1 MRKINRS
8 ELIQFGSL
16 ELLAKQ
22 AVEGFITGLHKS
34 PFHGFS
40 VEFAE
45 HRIYN
50 QGESTK
56 HIDWKLYGK
65 TDRLYTKKY
74 DEETNLRCQLL
85 FDTSSSM
92 YYQQGENLSKIEYA
106 ILAGASIMEI
116 LKKQRDAIGISCFD
130 NEINIHT
137 PAKSSS
143 SHIHFLYQE
152 LEKYLHN
159 YIPTNALN
167 STNLI
172 DSIHSIAELSHKRSL
187 IILFSDL
194 LISPEKEQDF
204 IEAVQHLKYNKH
216 EVIIFHV
223 TDKLMEIEFNLPNRP
238 IKIIDMETNEEIK
251 LQPNEF
257 KSNYQSKVNLYFDN
271 LKLKLGQQNIDFIS
285 LDTNQNLDFLLQQF
299 LIKRRKSK

>member
-8 ELIQFGSL
+8 ELVQFGSL

-56 HIDWKLYGK
+56 HIDWKLFGK

-74 DEETNLRCQLL
+74 DEETNLRCQMI

-92 YYQQGENLSKIEYA
+92 YFQQGENLSKIEYSV
-106 ILAGASIMEI
+106 LAGASLMEI

-130 NEINIHT
+130 QDLKLHT
-137 PAKSSS
+137 QAKSSQA
-143 SHIHFLYQE
+143 HIHFLYQE
-152 LEKYLHN
+152 LEKYLRN
-159 YIPTNALN
+159 YQPKEST

-172 DSIHSIAELSHKRSL
+172 DTLHTIAELTHQRSL

-194 LISPEKEQDF
+194 MLSPDYEQQF
-204 IEAVQHLKYNKH
+204 IEAIQHLKHNKH
-216 EVIIFHV
+216 EVIVFHV
-223 TDKLMEIEFNLPNRP
+223 IDKQYELDFEIPNRP
-238 IKIIDMETNEEIK
+238 VKIIDMETNEEIK

-257 KSNYQSKVNLYFDN
+257 KNQYYEQINSYFNN
-271 LKLKLGQQNIDFIS
+271 LKLKLGQQNIDFVNI
-285 LDTNQNLDFLLQQF
+285 DVNQDLSFILQQF
-299 LIKRRKSK
+299 LIKRRKSR

>member
-1 MRKINRS
+1 MRKISRS
-8 ELIQFGSL
+8 EIVQFGTL

-22 AVEGFITGLHKS
+22 AVEGFVTGLHKS

-92 YYQQGENLSKIEYA
+92 YFQRGENLSKIEYA
-106 ILAGASIMEI
+106 ILAGASIIEL
-116 LKKQRDAIGISCFD
+116 LKKQRDAVGITCFD
-130 NEINIHT
+130 IDLNLHT
-137 PAKSSS
+137 PAKSSP
-143 SHIHFLYQE
+143 SHLHFLYQE
-152 LEKYLHN
+152 LEKYLHE
-159 YIPTNALN
+159 YIPSQTH
-167 STNLI
+167 STDLI
-172 DSIHSIAELSHKRSL
+172 TSIHMIAESIHKRSL
-187 IILFSDL
+187 VILFSDL
-194 LISPEKEQDF
+194 LNSPEKESEF
-204 IEAVQHLKYNKH
+204 LEAIQHLKYNKH
-216 EVIIFHV
+216 EVIVFQV
-223 TDKLMEIEFNLPNRP
+223 TDKKHEIDFKLPNRP
-238 IKIIDMETNEEIK
+238 IRVIDMETKEEIR
-251 LQPNEF
+251 LQPTEF
-257 KSNYQSKVNLYFDN
+257 KANYKEKVHSYFEN
-271 LKLKLGQQNIDFIS
+271 LKLKLGQQNIDFIRI
-285 LDTNQNLDFLLQQF
+285 DTNEPLDFLLQQF

>member
-1 MRKINRS
+1 MRKINRA
-8 ELIQFGSL
+8 ELAQFGSL

-56 HIDWKLYGK
+56 HIDWKLFGK

-74 DEETNLRCQLL
+74 DEETNLRCQLI

-92 YYQQGENLSKIEYA
+92 YFQQGDNFSKIEYA
-106 ILAGASIMEI
+106 ILAGASLMEI
-116 LKKQRDAIGISCFD
+116 LKKQRDAVGISCFD
-130 NEINIHT
+130 QELNLHT
-137 PAKSSS
+137 QAKSSQA
-143 SHIHFLYQE
+143 HIHYIYQE
-152 LEKYLHN
+152 LEKFLHH
-159 YIPTNALN
+159 YQPKSTT

-172 DSIHSIAELSHKRSL
+172 ETLHSVAELTHQRSL
-187 IILFSDL
+187 VILFSDL
-194 LISPEKEQDF
+194 MLSPENEQQF

-216 EVIIFHV
+216 EVIVFQVI
-223 TDKLMEIEFNLPNRP
+223 DKAYELDFELPNRP
-238 IKIIDMETNEEIK
+238 IRIVDMETNEEIR
-251 LQPNEF
+251 LQPSEF
-257 KSNYQSKVNLYFDN
+257 KDKYLEKVNTYFEN
-271 LKLKLGQQNIDFIS
+271 VKLKLGQQNIDFVS
-285 LDTNQNLDFLLQQF
+285 VDTNQDLSFVFQQF

>member
-1 MRKINRS
+1 MRKITRAD
-8 ELIQFGSL
+8 LIYFGSL

-56 HIDWKLYGK
+56 HIDWKLFGK

-74 DEETNLRCQLL
+74 DEETNLRCQLI

-92 YYQQGENLSKIEYA
+92 YFQQSENLSKIEYS

-130 NEINIHT
+130 SELKIHT
-137 PAKSSS
+137 PAKSSL
-143 SHIHFLYQE
+143 SHSHFIYQE
-152 LEKYLHN
+152 LEKYLHKYVSVN
-159 YIPTNALN
+159 SS

-172 DSIHSIAELSHKRSL
+172 DSIHAIAELTHKRSL

-194 LISPEKEQDF
+194 LDSPENENEF
-204 IEAVQHLKYNKH
+204 IEAIQHLKYNKH

-223 TDKLMEIEFNLPNRP
+223 TDQIHEIDFNLPNRP
-238 IKIIDMETNEEIK
+238 IRIVDMETKEEIK
-251 LQPNEF
+251 LHPNEF
-257 KSNYQSKVNLYFDN
+257 KKNYQEQVYSYFDN
-271 LKLKLGQQNIDFIS
+271 LKLKLGQQNIDFVTVDI
-285 LDTNQNLDFLLQQF
+285 NQNLEFILQQF